1 MLFTRYSAL
10 KMQGRPLYEY
20 AREGIP
26 LPEPIKARKCTVSS
40 LEVVGWTD
48 GVDQTK
54 YAWPTKEL
62 EKDKREMIDEVKKLM
77 KGAKVEVVEDG
88 KSAPTTKAKEGEG
101 EGSGAQVEP
110 PTPIVLDFT
119 TGLDAPA
126 ETPDLAEEG
135 TPPTFELKMTVSSGT
150 YVRSIAHDLGHALG
164 SAAHVVTL
172 TRTRQGEFKL
182 DDEDGCVPWSV
193 FEDALQEEEK
203 GALVEHVRGEDGELL
218 LREWEQRVLKCWR
231 DDANV

>member
-1 MLFTRYSAL
+1 
-10 KMQGRPLYEY
+10 MQGKPLYEY

-48 GVDQTK
+48 GADQTK
-54 YAWPTKEL
+54 FKWPTKEL
-62 EKDKREMIDEVKKLM
+62 GDTERELLSGVRRLVKA
-77 KGAKVEVVEDG
+77 AKVDVIEDG
-88 KSAPTTKAKEGEG
+88 KSAPATKEKGKEKEGEG
-101 EGSGAQVEP
+101 SSAQADQA
-110 PTPIVLDFT
+110 PTPIVIDYAT
-119 TGLDAPA
+119 DIDAPA
-126 ETPDLAEEG
+126 ETPDLIEEG
-135 TPPTFELKMTVSSGT
+135 TPTPPTFELKMTVSSGT

-182 DDEDGCVPWSV
+182 DDENGCVPWSV

-203 GALVEHVRGEDGELL
+203 GVVVEDVRGEDGEIL
-218 LREWEQRVLKCWR
+218 LREWEERVLKCWR
-231 DDANV
+231 DDASA